1 MGDRAGPMPSRDHYT
16 TDAYVI
22 GKYLDSIEPGQGRV
36 YSQGRQ
42 RDVDRAISL
51 CKPGSESEKP

>member
-1 MGDRAGPMPSRDHYT
+1 MPNRDHYT

-36 YSQGRQ
+36 YSDGRQ